1 MARYQAI
8 AATGQAILG
17 LLADACP
24 KPEFDGARFE
34 LYQAKDFQSP
44 IEEGV
49 TLYLFR
55 LAINGSRRNLPP
67 TVGPDG
73 KKYRPAIPLDFHY
86 LLTAWAKTAARQQRL
101 LGWAVRALQDVPV
114 LPASFLSAYA
124 PEQNVFRPGE
134 AVELI
139 FDALTL
145 QDLNNL
151 WGAAK
156 IAPPLS
162 VAYMVRMMAIESE
175 VELAEEGALVQT
187 RAFDMGR
194 KLEPTTR

>member
-34 LYQAKDFQSP
+34 LFQPKDFGSA
-44 IEEGV
+44 IDEGV
-49 TLYLFR
+49 TLYLYR
-55 LAINGSRRNLPP
+55 IAINGSRRNLPP

-73 KKYRPAIPLDFHY
+73 KRYRPPIPLDFHY

-101 LGWAVRALQDVPV
+101 LGWAIRALQDVPV
-114 LPASFLSAYA
+114 LPASFLATYA
-124 PEQNVFRPGE
+124 PEPDVFRPGE

-139 FDALTL
+139 FDSLTL
-145 QDLNNL
+145 QDMNNL
-151 WGAAK
+151 WSAAK
-156 IAPPLS
+156 ITPPPLS
-162 VAYMVRMMAIESE
+162 VAYLARMIAIESE
-175 VELAEEGALVQT
+175 VELPDEGPPVQT
-187 RAFDMGR
+187 RALDVGV
-194 KLEPTTR
+194 KKTG

>member
-34 LYQAKDFQSP
+34 LFQAKDFQSP
-44 IEEGV
+44 FEEGV
-49 TLYLFR
+49 TLFLFR
-55 LAINGSRRNLPP
+55 LAVNGSRRNLPP
-67 TVGPDG
+67 TIGPDG
-73 KKYRPAIPLDFHY
+73 KKYRPPIPLDFHY

-114 LPASFLSAYA
+114 LPASFLAAYA
-124 PEQNVFRPGE
+124 PEPNVFRPGE
-134 AVELI
+134 AVELL
-139 FDALTL
+139 FDTLTL

-151 WGAAK
+151 WGTFK
-156 IAPPLS
+156 ISPPLS
-162 VAYMVRMMAIESE
+162 VAYIVRMMAIESE
-175 VELAEEGALVQT
+175 VELGDEGPLVQT
-187 RAFDMGR
+187 RAFDMGK
-194 KLEPTTR
+194 KLD